1 MRAIV
6 LTHLERELPGRVAT
20 LAEQRGIPL
29 DIRQVDLGAPV
40 PKQLEG
46 DQMLIVMGGPMGV
59 ADIGD
64 VRYPFL
70 AKEIALLRQALDK
83 CAPVLGICLGA
94 QLLAHAAGA
103 AVYRNMRVGPGG
115 APLPAPE
122 VGFGKVR
129 FLNVEREPVLLG
141 LRQEETVLHWHGDTF
156 DLPRQATR
164 LASSELCLNQA
175 FRIGDYAFGLQF
187 HVEVDA
193 EMAQRWALE
202 DAPFVNAA
210 RGPGAVASIRAE
222 AHDAVARMQGPGDR
236 LLSNILAQLSHTLT
250 SEPE

>member
-1 MRAIV
+1 VIA
-6 LTHLERELPGRVAT
+6 
-20 LAEQRGIPL
+20 LAEQRGI
-29 DIRQVDLGAPV
+29 DVEIRHVDMGDPV
-40 PKQLEG
+40 PKQLER

-70 AKEIALLRQALDK
+70 AKEVALLRYALDN
-83 CAPVLGICLGA
+83 CRPVLGICLGA

-103 AVYRNMRVGPGG
+103 EVRRNMRMSLAG
-115 APLPAPE
+115 APMPAPE

-129 FLNVEREPVLLG
+129 FLNVEFEPVLLG

-156 DLPRQATR
+156 DLPHQATR

-187 HVEVDA
+187 HVEADA

-202 DAPFVNAA
+202 DAPFVDAA

-222 AHDAVARMQGPGDR
+222 AQEAVARMQGPGDR
-236 LLSNILAQLSHTLT
+236 LLSNILAQLSNTLA
-250 SEPE
+250 SQAE